1 MVPVTRKMSRAFLR
15 RLRTTREGVIRSL
28 VKTAVYR
35 TIMVLI
41 TVVVA
46 FFFTDDATASIS
58 IGLTANAIKTFTYFG
73 YERLW
78 ARIGWGYDSN

>member
-1 MVPVTRKMSRAFLR
+1 MIRTLERKI
-15 RLRTTREGVIRSL
+15 RTTHEGVKRSI

-35 TIMVLI
+35 GVMVMI

-46 FFFTDDATASIS
+46 FFFTEDAGTSVS
-58 IGLTANAIKTFTYFG
+58 IGLVTNVVKTFTYFG

-78 ARIGWGYDSN
+78 ARVGWGYGGD